1 MKLIAA
7 VCQTLLLI
15 DTIQMAS
22 KMASSLMDMVTK
34 LSSSVIPDTSILPL
48 TETKTTDEL
57 ASLDSLFESLAH
69 RTKALSEAPDQD
81 NGDDLF
87 QRVQKSVA
95 SLPQIKSSLEENL
108 EKNENVRAKQDIVR
122 INDPIV
128 HKQSKSKKQAPT
140 DAGDNWFNMR
150 QPEMTDA
157 VKRDLQVIKHRSAL
171 DPKRHYKKDKWQTP
185 KFFQMGS
192 VVEGNTEF
200 YLLRMNRRD
209 RGKTLVEEILKDD
222 DTEKYFKR
230 KFSEIQ
236 ANKRSGK
243 KGHYKAVQQKRRKF

>member
-1 MKLIAA
+1 
-7 VCQTLLLI
+7 
-15 DTIQMAS
+15 
-22 KMASSLMDMVTK
+22 MDMVTK
-34 LSSSVIPDTSILPL
+34 VGNTVLPGAPVSVL

-69 RTKALSEAPDQD
+69 RTKALSGE
-81 NGDDLF
+81 NEHEEESDLF
-87 QRVQKSVA
+87 HRVQKSVA
-95 SLPQIKSSLEENL
+95 KLPQIKSSLEENF
-108 EKNENVRAKQDIVR
+108 EKAKPRPKPQDVVR
-122 INDPIV
+122 INDPIT
-128 HKQSKSKKQAPT
+128 HKPSKKHAPT

-157 VKRDLQVIKHRSAL
+157 VKRDLQIIKHRSAL

-209 RGKTLVEEILKDD
+209 RGTTLVEEILKDD

-243 KGHYKAVQQKRRKF
+243 KGHYKAVQQKRQKF